1 MPHRPNLPVE
11 RADSHIEMTRWK
23 AAGLHLCISAVVAG
37 IASALL
43 LGVWYPPPYFH
54 ADGAGKLL
62 ALVVG
67 VDVSIGPLLTL
78 LVFKIG
84 KRGLKLDLTVIAI
97 LQATALV
104 YGFHVLVE
112 SRPVFM
118 VAAVDRFVIVSA
130 ADISSA
136 DLAKASQ
143 PEWRHL
149 SWTGPVLVGATLP
162 KNVKQSNALLF
173 SSLKGGKDIQDLPER
188 YVPYTQVAAQ
198 MLVKAHNTQMLRT
211 MRPAAV
217 GEISRWLS
225 ARHLTES
232 QVVWLPM
239 QARTWDMVMMMN
251 ARSGKPIGPIPL
263 DPWPHAS
270 AAE

>member
-1 MPHRPNLPVE
+1 MNSSPPAVARSVS
-11 RADSHIEMTRWK
+11 RGSSVSRWE
-23 AAGLHLCISAVVAG
+23 AAAMHLCISVVVAA
-37 IASALL
+37 IASGLL

-78 LVFKIG
+78 LVFKSG
-84 KRGLKLDLTVIAI
+84 KRGLKFDLAVIAV

-104 YGFHVLVE
+104 YGFHVLVG

-118 VAAVDRFVIVSA
+118 VAAVDRFVVVSA
-130 ADISSA
+130 NNISAA
-136 DLAKASQ
+136 DLAKAER
-143 PEWRHL
+143 PAWRHL

-162 KNVKQSNALLF
+162 SNEKQHEALMF
-173 SSLKGGKDIQDLPER
+173 STLKGGKDIQDLPR
-188 YVPYTQVAAQ
+188 YYMDYASVAGQ
-198 MLVKAHNTQMLRT
+198 LLKRAHPVTLLRA
-211 MRPAAV
+211 MHPGAA
-217 GEISRWLS
+217 GKITHWLRS
-225 ARHLTES
+225 RHLS
-232 QVVWLPM
+232 NAQVVWLPI
-239 QARTWDMVMMMN
+239 QSRKWDMVMMMN
-251 ARSGKPIGPIPL
+251 AKNGQPIGPIPL

>member
-1 MPHRPNLPVE
+1 M
-11 RADSHIEMTRWK
+11 SRWK
-23 AAGLHLCISAVVAG
+23 AAGLHVCISALVAA
-37 IASALL
+37 IASGLL

-67 VDVSIGPLLTL
+67 IDVTIGPLLTL
-78 LVFKIG
+78 LVFKSG

-97 LQATALV
+97 LQTIALI
-104 YGFHVLVE
+104 YGFHVLVG

-143 PEWRHL
+143 PEWRNL
-149 SWTGPVLVGATLP
+149 SWKGPVLVGARLP
-162 KNVKQSNALLF
+162 TNWDQRDALMF

-188 YVPYTQVAAQ
+188 YVPYASVAMHLLAR
-198 MLVKAHNTQMLRT
+198 AHNVKMLRS
-211 MRPAAV
+211 MHPAAAS
-217 GEISRWLS
+217 EISRWLS

-232 QVVWLPM
+232 QVVWLPI
-239 QARTWDMVMMMN
+239 QARKWDMVMMMS
-251 ARSGKPIGPIPL
+251 ARSGQPIAPIPL